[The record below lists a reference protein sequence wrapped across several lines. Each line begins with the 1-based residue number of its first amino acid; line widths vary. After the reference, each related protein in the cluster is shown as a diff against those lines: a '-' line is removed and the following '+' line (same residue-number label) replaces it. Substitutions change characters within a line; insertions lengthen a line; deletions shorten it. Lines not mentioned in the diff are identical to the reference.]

1 MQLTNEKRGKGRPF
15 GSKTKQVPLIEKA
28 ELTLTKILKSLDGEL
43 SKMEPSER
51 LNAAINLISYIS
63 ISKKQIN

>member
-15 GSKTKQVPLIEKA
+15 GSKTKPVPLIEKA
-28 ELTLTKILKSLDGEL
+28 ELTLTKILKSLDTDLLE
-43 SKMEPSER
+43 MDPSER
-51 LNAAINLISYIS
+51 LTAAINLISYIS